1 MKTGGPRETA
11 LLRENGKLA
20 LTALWQSKLR
30 TSLTLLGIVIGVAT
44 VIAMVSILSG
54 LGQSVR
60 DQIASLGSGIL
71 YVSKYE
77 AGFHSSDEERNRK
90 DLTAS
95 DAEAIAALCPS
106 VESVSP
112 EINRPVYASA
122 FGRRTSLLTFYGVN
136 SDFPRVN
143 EWEVSEG
150 RFLTEHDVRHR
161 AAVCVLGSKPA
172 EVLFPHGGSL
182 GQWVNVDGKSLQ
194 VIGVLAEKGNFL
206 GQSMDDLVAAP
217 LPVVAQKYGYGE
229 SVDYI
234 TVRPYGPQYTEA
246 AREEMVELLRR
257 LRGVRAD
264 QPNDFGITSQE
275 NLLELY
281 HRITGAVY
289 LLTLVISSIGLLVG
303 GIGVMNMMLV
313 SVKERTRE
321 IGLRAALGARR
332 RDILGQF
339 LIEAVALTGTG
350 GIIGMAIGFALAGIV
365 RLTAGVQMA
374 VTPLGIGVAL
384 LLSIGVGIFFGIY
397 PAHRASR
404 LDPIEALRHE

>member
-1 MKTGGPRETA
+1 MKKGGPREAA
-11 LLRENGKLA
+11 LLRENMKLA
-20 LTALWQSKLR
+20 LNSLRQSKLR

-54 LGQSVR
+54 LGRSVR

-90 DLTAS
+90 DLTVS

-106 VESVSP
+106 VEAVSP
-112 EINRPVYASA
+112 EINRPAYASA
-122 FGRRTSLLTFYGVN
+122 FGRRTSLLTFYGVTAE
-136 SDFPRVN
+136 FARAN
-143 EWEVSEG
+143 EWEIAEG
-150 RFLTEHDVRHR
+150 RFLTEHDVLHR
-161 AAVCVLGSKPA
+161 AAVCVLGVKPA

-182 GQWVNVDGKSLQ
+182 GQWVDVDGKSLQ
-194 VIGVLAEKGNFL
+194 VIGVLEEKGNFL
-206 GQSMDDLVAAP
+206 GRSMDDLVAAP
-217 LPVVAQKYGYGE
+217 FPVVAQTYGYGE
-229 SVDYI
+229 SVDYL

-384 LLSIGVGIFFGIY
+384 VLSVGVGIFFGIY

>member
-1 MKTGGPRETA
+1 MRTGGPRETA
-11 LLRENGKLA
+11 LLRENVKLA

-60 DQIASLGSGIL
+60 NQIASLGSGIL
-71 YVSKYE
+71 YVSKFE
-77 AGFHSSDEERNRK
+77 AGFHSSAEERNRK
-90 DLTAS
+90 DLEVS
-95 DAEAIAALCPS
+95 DAEAIAQLCPS

-122 FGRRTSLLTFYGVN
+122 FGRRTSLINLNGVTEE
-136 SDFPRVN
+136 FPRVN
-143 EWEVSEG
+143 EWEIGEG

-161 AAVCVLGSKPA
+161 SAVCVLGVKPA
-172 EVLFPHGGSL
+172 EVLFPHGGAL
-182 GQWVNVDGKSLQ
+182 GQWVDVDGKSLQ
-194 VIGVLAEKGNFL
+194 VIGVLQEKGNFL
-206 GQSMDDLVAAP
+206 GQSMDDLVVAP

-229 SVDYI
+229 TVDYI
-234 TVRPYGPQYTEA
+234 TVRPVSPERTEA

-350 GIIGMAIGFALAGIV
+350 GVIGMAIGFALAGIV

-384 LLSIGVGIFFGIY
+384 LLSVGVGVFFGIY